1 MNKEK
6 ACKILHIHKDE
17 ILTKDIIRKKYLK
30 ISIKTHPDKT
40 NKSSQPFID
49 TKNAYEYLL
58 EYIKNNHTKNSP
70 LFYCDNDKEIRNL
83 FFLFK
88 NYIVDPFEKH
98 ITSFDTFTLQPSLLN
113 LFNKDLYYIKEYN
126 LYIPLWHNELL
137 FENLSLK
144 IRIEPKLENY
154 IKIDVNNN
162 IHIYLQMNN
171 KYETIFFIGNKKFLI
186 NVNKKNYFHKQGIP
200 LIDEKNIYNIID
212 YSDVVFH
219 LS

>member
-6 ACKILHIHKDE
+6 ACSILHIHKDE
-17 ILTKDIIRKKYLK
+17 ILTKNTIRKKYLK

-40 NKSSQPFID
+40 NKSSKPFID
-49 TKNAYEYLL
+49 AKNAYEYLL
-58 EYIKNNHTKNSP
+58 HYINKPLKNSP

-88 NYIVDPFEKH
+88 NYIVEPFEKH
-98 ITSFDTFTLQPSLLN
+98 IISFKTITLQPCMIN
-113 LFNKDLYYIKEYN
+113 LFNKDLYYIEEYN

-144 IRIEPKLENY
+144 IRIEPKLKNY
-154 IKIDVNNN
+154 IKIDFNNN

-171 KYETIFFIGNKKFLI
+171 KYETTFFIGGKKFLI
-186 NVNKKNYFHKQGIP
+186 YLNKNNYFHKQGIP

-212 YSDVVFH
+212 YSDVIFH
-219 LS
+219 LT